1 MRRTCDGHA
10 RARNWKPEREL
21 KPKPAHHALH
31 LRRTIMSRK
40 LALGLVAAASLG
52 AMALAPSAASAHGWG
67 GHHHHHF
74 GHFGHHYGHGF
85 GVAYIGGYDEGCYVV
100 RRVPT
105 PFGFRLRTINVC
117 D

>member
-1 MRRTCDGHA
+1 
-10 RARNWKPEREL
+10 
-21 KPKPAHHALH
+21 
-31 LRRTIMSRK
+31 
-40 LALGLVAAASLG
+40 
-52 AMALAPSAASAHGWG
+52 MALAPSAASAHGWG
-67 GHHHHHF
+67 GHHHHYF